1 MPERRPRAGARL
13 TRRAAAQW
21 PLLAAVLAALV
32 VCSALVGVGALL
44 LTDGQHRALAAA
56 ISAADGPNGSGSADL
71 VTATIELDPPAAG
84 EPENTRTLLAGVA
97 ATMSEALRPYAATS
111 STWAASPMLYL
122 PGDDPRLGYLL
133 DADSASEH
141 ASLASGRWPTTAAA
155 GAPVEVAIPTTTA
168 AALDLAVGSRLRL
181 TATPAHPD
189 AAPPAGQD
197 VVVVGLVTPDG
208 TSTWDRDV
216 LAGTGVNS
224 QWSRLPAYGPFL
236 TAPGTLIAAD
246 APVGHVSVVVDPN
259 LSGDPDG
266 LPTVARAIDGLGAAV
281 TTALAGRGGAV
292 LVRSDLPAV
301 ISADRAEQNI
311 TAAIVL
317 IVMLL
322 VAALGVA
329 TLGLIGQLLVQRR
342 TSEGAL
348 LAERGASR
356 RQLAGRAAAE
366 SLILAALAIAAGVP
380 LALLGYRWM
389 VSARPLGPAW
399 APASGLVER
408 PGLTT
413 PLVLAVSLAA
423 CGFAAVLVFA
433 AMRDHRS
440 HGRRRL
446 NNGVARSGADLLLAG
461 VAVLGFLQLRAHRVG
476 TDSIDPV
483 LVVAPVLC
491 LVAGAALALRALPV
505 VARVA
510 EIRARRGTGVVM
522 PLAGWQVARG
532 RATSGAFLTVLAAA
546 AATFGITFLGTWS
559 VAQQDQ
565 ADASLGADL
574 VVGER
579 GGPETATKLA
589 AITRGIVAPVTTRA
603 VSLGSRPGGAEIVAL
618 DTLQAGDLV
627 RGRLPGGESW
637 SSVTEGLAPSDAIA
651 GLTVSGADQA
661 TVRLVMTGTFTAPSL
676 EGPNGMSGRVLL
688 TPTVVL
694 ADAWG
699 NRVALEGAP
708 VPADGKP
715 HDVDVPAAGHDR
727 LPAGEWSV
735 IAVDLRLGLVVAGG
749 IPTDPTALGAVKVDI
764 DVPGAKA
771 GPGQWDARAV
781 GQQPPLKPLS
791 TVVTGT
797 TVTATVGVWIT
808 GLVWE
813 ESHVVLVGF
822 TPVDELPV
830 VVSDQAAS
838 ELGLA
843 PGDPVTITVGITTIH
858 GRVLGSTPYVPSAP
872 RGAVVLVDS
881 DALSRAMLTQ
891 GELGSLTDAW
901 WVANPR
907 VGSAAALEAVGLAPV
922 ETRAD
927 TAERLRAGPLR
938 VALRAALGLLVAAA
952 VVLAIAGTAAH
963 ATAISQT
970 RGVEFARLRGVGVA
984 RRELLATGV
993 LQHLA
998 VMSATVVVGA
1008 ALGEFFSRVI
1018 GPLLVVGEGGL
1029 LAVPAPR
1036 FIGEWVPL
1044 AAVLLAL
1051 LVAGFAVG
1059 VPAVRSLVGRA
1070 TSVGLRMGDAS

>member
-1 MPERRPRAGARL
+1 MRERRPRAGARL

-21 PLLAAVLAALV
+21 PLLAAVLATLV
-32 VCSALVGVGALL
+32 ACSALVGMGALL

-56 ISAADGPNGSGSADL
+56 ISAADGAEGSGSPDL
-71 VTATIELDPPAAG
+71 VTATLELDPPDAG
-84 EPENTRTLLAGVA
+84 QPENTRALLAGVV
-97 ATMSEALRPYAATS
+97 ATMTDAVSPYTATS
-111 STWAASPMLYL
+111 SIWAASPMLYV
-122 PGDDPRLGYLL
+122 PGEAPRLGYLL

-141 ASLASGRWPTTAAA
+141 AALSDGRWPKA
-155 GAPVEVAIPTTTA
+155 GASDAPLEVAIPTTTA
-168 AALDLAVGSRLRL
+168 AALDLSVGSRLRL
-181 TATPAHPD
+181 TTTPAHADSPAPD
-189 AAPPAGQD
+189 GQD
-197 VVVVGLVTPDG
+197 VVVVGLVAPDA
-208 TSTWDRDV
+208 TSSWDRDV
-216 LAGTGVNS
+216 LHGAGVNS

-236 TAPGTLIAAD
+236 TAPGTLINAD
-246 APVGHVSVVVDPN
+246 APVGHVSVVVDPD
-259 LSGDPDG
+259 LTGDPDS
-266 LPTVARAIDGLGAAV
+266 LPHLARSINGLGAAV
-281 TTALAGRGGAV
+281 SVALGVRGGAAV
-292 LVRSDLPAV
+292 VRSGLPAV
-301 ISADRAEQNI
+301 IAADRAEQSI

-322 VAALGVA
+322 VAALGIA
-329 TLGLIGQLLVQRR
+329 TLGLIGQLVVQRR
-342 TSEGAL
+342 SGEGAL

-356 RQLAGRAAAE
+356 TQLVGRAAAE
-366 SLILAALAIAAGVP
+366 SVVLAVLATAIGVP
-380 LALLGYRWM
+380 LALLAYRGM
-389 VSARPLGPAW
+389 ASARPLGPAW
-399 APASGLVER
+399 AAASGLAE
-408 PGLTT
+408 PGASA
-413 PLVLAVSLAA
+413 PLILAVAFASLGLAT
-423 CGFAAVLVFA
+423 VLVIA
-433 AMRDHRS
+433 AARDQRT
-440 HGRRRL
+440 HGRRHVPT
-446 NNGVARSGADLLLAG
+446 GIARSGADLLLAG
-461 VAVLGFLQLRAHRVG
+461 LAVLGYLQLRAHRVG

-491 LVAGAALALRALPV
+491 LVAGAALALRALPF

-510 EIRARRGTGVVM
+510 ELRARRGTGLVL

-532 RATSGAFLTVLAAA
+532 RATSGAFLMVFAAA
-546 AATFGITFLGTWS
+546 AATFGVTFLGTWT

-574 VVGER
+574 VVGAQ
-579 GGPETATKLA
+579 GGPQTGGQLA
-589 AITRGIVAPVTTRA
+589 AATRGVVVPVTKRPI
-603 VSLGSRPGGAEIVAL
+603 SLGSRPGGAEVVAV
-618 DTLQAGDLV
+618 DTLQAGDIL
-627 RGRLPGGESW
+627 RGRLPDGDSW
-637 SSVTEGLAPSDAIA
+637 SSLTEGLAPGDAVA
-651 GLTVSGADQA
+651 GRTVTGTSEM

-676 EGPNGMSGRVLL
+676 DGPNGMSGRVLL